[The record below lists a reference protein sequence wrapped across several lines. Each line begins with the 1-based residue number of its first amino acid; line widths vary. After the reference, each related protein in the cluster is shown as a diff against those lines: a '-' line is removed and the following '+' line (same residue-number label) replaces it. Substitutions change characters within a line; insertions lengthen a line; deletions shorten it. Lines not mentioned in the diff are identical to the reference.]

1 MNQEKPPAV
10 SRRDFVKG
18 VGSAVLTTAAG
29 LSIPELARATAQDR
43 YNILMIVTDQESY
56 MSPSELPPGYQL
68 PGHEKLAANGIVFE
82 NHQIASCVCTPSRA
96 VMYTGLHIQNNGM
109 FDNTNF
115 PWCNDL
121 STDIPTVG
129 DQLRRLGYYTA
140 YKGKWHLSDK
150 FETANDL
157 HMPKRIL
164 SEEMEEYGFA
174 DYLGIGDMIAHTEG
188 GYLHDGV
195 IASMTRSW
203 LRGKAK
209 TLEAEQ
215 KPWFM
220 AVNLINPH
228 DVMYYNTDLP
238 GGPAEQARTAMMRV
252 NHEPRTEQFS
262 RQWDRALPESRGQA
276 VTSPQ
281 RPTAHEEFANA
292 RGELVGRVPNEDDRW
307 RRLNNYYLNCLQ
319 NVDRHV
325 FTILRELDDL
335 GLADKT
341 IVIYTSDH
349 GELAG
354 AHGLNGKG
362 ATAYREQNHVPFVVS
377 HPAFPGNRR
386 CKAITSH
393 LDIATTL
400 VGMAGGEASSKAD
413 LPGVDISPLFADPEA
428 AGVNAVRSGAL
439 FNYNMLAF
447 VDSEFLMNISKF
459 IREGGKPSELP
470 AKGWKPNL
478 AKRGAI
484 RSVFDG
490 RYKLN
495 RYFSPQEHHT
505 PRSIEELFANNDIE
519 LFDLNA
525 DPGEVNNLASDRRRN
540 GELLVAMNDKLNA
553 LVASEVGDDSGLMLP
568 DRTTGN
574 WALDADIDKLRM

>member
-1 MNQEKPPAV
+1 MNQEKSSAV

-18 VGSAVLTTAAG
+18 AGSAVLATAAG
-29 LSIPELARATAQDR
+29 LSLTEPVRASTQER

-56 MSPSELPPGYQL
+56 MAPSDLPAGYQL
-68 PGHEKLAANGIVFE
+68 PAHEKLATGGIVFE

-115 PWCNDL
+115 PWSTDL

-129 DQLRRLGYYTA
+129 DQLRSLGYYTA

-157 HMPKRIL
+157 HMPKRLL
-164 SEEMEEYGFA
+164 SEEMEEYGFS
-174 DYLGIGDMIAHTEG
+174 DYFGIGDMIAHTEG

-195 IASMTRSW
+195 IASMTKSW

-228 DVMYYNTDLP
+228 DVMYYNTDLA
-238 GGPAEQARTAMMRV
+238 GGTPAQASTAMMRL
-252 NHEPRTEQFS
+252 NHEPHAAQFS
-262 RQWDRALPESRGQA
+262 KQWQRSLPESRSQA
-276 VTSPQ
+276 VSGPH
-281 RPTAHEEFANA
+281 RPPAHEEYANA
-292 RGELVGRVPNEDDRW
+292 RSALVGRVPNEDDRW
-307 RRLNNYYLNCLQ
+307 RRLNDYYLNCIQ
-319 NVDRHV
+319 SVDRHV
-325 FTILRELDDL
+325 STILGELDDV

-362 ATAYREQNHVPFVVS
+362 ATAYREQNNVPFIVS
-377 HPAFPGNRR
+377 HPGFPGNRR
-386 CKAITSH
+386 CKAVTSH
-393 LDIATTL
+393 LDIAATL
-400 VGMAGGEASSKAD
+400 LAMAGGGASAKTE
-413 LPGVDISPLFADPEA
+413 LPGVDISPVFADPEA
-428 AGVNAVRSGAL
+428 AGVDAVRPGAL

-447 VDSEFLMNISKF
+447 LDGEFLMNVSDF
-459 IREGGKPSELP
+459 IRGGGKPSELP
-470 AKGWKPNL
+470 DKGWKPNL
-478 AKRGAI
+478 ANRGAI

-495 RYFSPQEHHT
+495 RYFSPQEHHV
-505 PRSIEELFANNDIE
+505 PRSMEELFANNDVE
-519 LFDLNA
+519 LFDLSA
-525 DPGEVNNLASDRRRN
+525 DPLEVNNLASDRRGN
-540 GELLVAMNDKLNA
+540 GELLIAMNDKLNA
-553 LVASEVGDDSGLMLP
+553 LLAAEVGDDSGLMLP
-568 DRTTGN
+568 DRSTGN
-574 WALDADIDKLRM
+574 WALDADISKLRM